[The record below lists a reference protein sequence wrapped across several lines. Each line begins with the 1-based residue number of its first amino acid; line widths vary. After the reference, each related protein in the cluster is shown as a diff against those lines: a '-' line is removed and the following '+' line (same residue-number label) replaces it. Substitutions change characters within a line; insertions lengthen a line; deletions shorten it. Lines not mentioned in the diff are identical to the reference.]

1 MEKATIKT
9 AINAIDNAIKMF
21 EDILEVNRKNSI
33 FSRSAHQ
40 RIQSNILN
48 LTNSKHNLEKLLN
61 ETLDEDW
68 DLINEATMNL
78 KSITH
83 GRAPDYIKALAQN
96 ALNNLTKIKSDLEGL
111 KKNIACEH
119 PPRCISKM
127 LQQSKTTDE
136 ELSTNEDNIRVVE
149 FKNEDQAEDFVESLW
164 NK

>member
-1 MEKATIKT
+1 MEKAAIKT

-96 ALNNLTKIKSDLEGL
+96 ALNNLTKIKSDLEDL
-111 KKNIACEH
+111 KKDMASKR
-119 PPRCISKM
+119 PARCISKM
-127 LQQSKTTDE
+127 IQQSK
-136 ELSTNEDNIRVVE
+136 STNEDNIRVIE
-149 FKNEDQAEDFVESLW
+149 FQSEDQAEDFVESLW
-164 NK
+164 